1 MLNNNYPVII
11 FLISEERLDLQ
22 LRLTA
27 NIFYLFNLL
36 GVGPIMLLYA
46 IYTYENSN

>member
-27 NIFYLFNLL
+27 NIFYLFNLF
-36 GVGPIMLLYA
+36 GPIMLLYA